1 MYIYTS
7 DRERA
12 DVETGEFD
20 DLGPVFESV
29 EGHHSIFAAEVMC
42 KPSERA
48 MSREEVL
55 EALERQ
61 VRFIAS
67 LYRPSGCEPLPNPSL
82 RTFELRF
89 IKGDDGGGAGN
100 LRTAF
105 VGKVFDEDGES
116 SRRLATELWQEVES
130 LFPDDYALRPASSEG
145 EFEALFLGSLVEG
158 IERSKQVAEIR
169 RYEEF
174 IPMEREEQVWE
185 QNYLVYPFVWHGG
198 ARRQVFKVMLAFPGR
213 HVLSVSLRPTKLYEA
228 EERFLCDLYATAEK
242 LSKVNWLRSKVQGQI
257 GMQLYTTYLRRL
269 KRPFL
274 MRVQL
279 TGEPAVPLPLAQ
291 ALGAELTQPV
301 GQGLNPAEEPFEV
314 GYELVFPDPGVE
326 LGVAVR
332 NLRLLEHDFW
342 GPDLPLAKYRRFRYL
357 VDALWA
363 NCAFRLPINE
373 RGFVNS

>member
-1 MYIYTS
+1 VAQPYIYTS
-7 DRERA
+7 EREGA
-12 DVETGEFD
+12 EVETGEFD
-20 DLGPVFESV
+20 DLGPVIETV
-29 EGHHSIFAAEVMC
+29 DGHHSIFAAEVVC
-42 KPSERA
+42 KASERT
-48 MSREEVL
+48 MSREDML

-89 IKGDDGGGAGN
+89 VKEDDGGGAGN
-100 LRTAF
+100 LRIAF
-105 VGKVFDEDGES
+105 LGKVFDEDRES
-116 SRRLATELWQEVES
+116 SRQLAMELWREVES
-130 LFPDDYALRPASSEG
+130 LFPDDYALRPASSEE
-145 EFEALFLGSLVEG
+145 EFEAFFLGSLVERIDRG
-158 IERSKQVAEIR
+158 EQVAEIR

-174 IPMEREEQVWE
+174 IPMEREERVWE
-185 QNYLVYPFVWHGG
+185 QNYLVYPFVWHAGD
-198 ARRQVFKVMLAFPGR
+198 RRQVFRAMLAFPGR
-213 HVLSVSLRPTKLYEA
+213 HILSVSLRPTRLYEA

-257 GMQLYTTYLRRL
+257 GMQLYTAYLRRL

-279 TGEPAVPLPLAQ
+279 AGEPAVPMPLAQ

-301 GQGLNPAEEPFEV
+301 GNEEGSFEV
-314 GYELVFPDPGVE
+314 GYELVFPDPEVE
-326 LGVAVR
+326 LEVAVR
-332 NLRLLEHDFW
+332 NFRLLEHDFW

-363 NCAFRLPINE
+363 NCAFRLPISE
-373 RGFVNS
+373 RGFVSS